1 MWSPRQEDVVSLAVS
16 HTVWLEWWEWESVC
30 KYERTPPQRRAFR
43 HAIPVHIYRAHSVPG
58 LAPGANEL
66 VVDAYTAKA
75 HSWEIKLLLTDSL
88 PSEPDRSPRAQAGS
102 CEATM
107 TL

>member
-1 MWSPRQEDVVSLAVS
+1 MLSVSAVS

-30 KYERTPPQRRAFR
+30 KYERTPPRRQAFR

-66 VVDAYTAKA
+66 VVDAYAAKA
-75 HSWEIKLLLTDSL
+75 HSWEIKLLLTDNKGEEASL
-88 PSEPDRSPRAQAGS
+88 PNQTDHHGPRQGRVR
-102 CEATM
+102 
-107 TL
+107 LH